1 MFRAL
6 WLGLLLSLVG
16 LAACGTITM
25 DAAKRNSIQQVSVSK
40 IVAVSPE
47 IYFHGRAQS
56 WYEGTGIGLGGAIG
70 AAVSATA
77 PPTVM
82 EKEQIRAFLSQ
93 QQIDVGE
100 IVRTAFVK
108 GLTSDPKWSPRLRDE
123 SETHFDLKVDMYG
136 LANKNPMSSDYK
148 PVLSVTASLVDKD
161 GNVLWRE
168 RDFVA
173 NLSSATPGASYTD
186 FLNDPKWFRD
196 GFSVAANEITRSLLG
211 KLK

>member
-6 WLGLLLSLVG
+6 WLGLLLSFAG
-16 LAACGTITM
+16 LAACGTVTM
-25 DAAKRNSIQQVSVSK
+25 DAAKRKSIQQVSVSK

-56 WYEGTGIGLGGAIG
+56 WFVGAGIGLGGAAG

-77 PPTVM
+77 PTTVT

-93 QQIDVGE
+93 QQIDVGG
-100 IVRTAFVK
+100 IVRAAFVN
-108 GLTSDPKWSPRLRDE
+108 GLTADPKWSPRLHDQ

-136 LANKNPMSSDYK
+136 LANKGPLSSDYK
-148 PVLSVTASLVDKD
+148 PILSVTASLVDKD

-173 NLSSATPGASYTD
+173 NLSSITPEASYAA
-186 FLNDPKWFRD
+186 FLDDPKWFRD